1 MKNNIKDTSL
11 RILQFALIGF
21 LLGITGYNITT
32 LVFWLVIIITVIC
45 EFRREQPSMVQGT

>member
-45 EFRREQPSMVQGT
+45 EFRRE